1 MHRPRAAFHAIVEAV
16 SDRAPAPDRL
26 RRWIG
31 LLVVLLGLFHAS
43 RSVGLVSSNDGS
55 HVALGRAL
63 ALRHETS
70 ITPDVGL
77 TLWIDL
83 AQRDGVDY
91 SDRPPGTAFAAL
103 PALWVGSRLDAGW
116 GEESIARLKSGS
128 KDATLEDIVVV
139 RPATDR
145 YIATYGKRRLDKQ
158 AASPNL
164 IELQGTALFAGVHAA
179 LMGALGL
186 LGLLALLRRRKLDP
200 IGELVVLLAVSVG
213 TLWGPYSTML
223 FSHVTAGT
231 MLVWCVWG
239 LESLAD
245 AESSAARWRFAA
257 LAGLTG
263 AWAVSADYAL
273 VVAVVPLVLVVG
285 PWREAPKLALG
296 ALPIALLTAAYHDA
310 AFGSPLSI
318 GYDHHATFAFAT
330 SRGATFSG
338 NPLTGAWTLWGA
350 GEGAGAL
357 VMAPVVVAAAVGMAF
372 ERRIGLALLPWAVL
386 LCFHRTPTGGAGA
399 DHRYLVPVVAVLG
412 VGLAGIWRWPEASS
426 KGRQAWVR
434 GGIVALAALSAGL
447 VWSHF
452 FAWRG

>member
-1 MHRPRAAFHAIVEAV
+1 M
-16 SDRAPAPDRL
+16 SDRAPAPERL
-26 RRWIG
+26 RRWIVA
-31 LLVVLLGLFHAS
+31 LVVILGLFYAS

-83 AQRDGVDY
+83 ARRDGVDY

-103 PALWVGSRLDAGW
+103 PALWLGSQLDAGW

-128 KDATLEDIVVV
+128 KDTKLEDIVVV

-145 YIATYGKRRLDKQ
+145 YIATYGKRRLDKR

-164 IELQGTALFAGVHAA
+164 IELQGTGLFAGVHAA

-186 LGLLALLRRRKLDP
+186 LGLLALLRRRNVDP
-200 IGELVVLLAVSVG
+200 VGELVVLLGVSVG

-231 MLVWCVWG
+231 MLVWCVWA

-245 AESSAARWRFAA
+245 AERSAARWRFAA
-257 LAGLTG
+257 IAGLTG
-263 AWAVSADYAL
+263 AWAISTDYAL
-273 VVAVVPLVLVVG
+273 LVAVVPLVLMVG
-285 PWREAPKLALG
+285 PWREAPKVAVG
-296 ALPIALLTAAYHDA
+296 ALPLALLTAAYHDA

-318 GYDHHATFAFAT
+318 GYDHHATFEFAT
-330 SRGATFSG
+330 SRAATFSG
-338 NPLTGAWTLWGA
+338 NPLAGAWTLWGA

-357 VMAPVVVAAAVGMAF
+357 VMAPILVLAAVGLVF
-372 ERRIGLALLPWAVL
+372 ERRIGLALLPWALL

-399 DHRYLVPVVAVLG
+399 DHRYLIPVVAVLG

-426 KGRQAWVR
+426 KARQALVR
-434 GGIVALAALSAGL
+434 GGVVALSALSAGL

>member
-1 MHRPRAAFHAIVEAV
+1 MIPK
-16 SDRAPAPDRL
+16 
-26 RRWIG
+26 WIG
-31 LLVVLLGLFHAS
+31 VLVALLGIFYAS
-43 RSVGLVSSNDGS
+43 QSAGLVSSNDGS

-63 ALRHETS
+63 VLRGETS

-77 TLWIDL
+77 TLWIDR
-83 AQRDGVDY
+83 AVRDGADY

-103 PALWVGSRLDAGW
+103 PAVWIGHRLDGPW
-116 GEESIARLKSGS
+116 GRASIERLKAGP
-128 KDATLEDIVVV
+128 KDQALEDIVVA

-145 YIATYGKRRLDKQ
+145 YIATYGKRRLELG
-158 AASPNL
+158 ARSPNL
-164 IELQGTALFAGVHAA
+164 IELQGTALLAGIHAA
-179 LMGALGL
+179 VVGALGL
-186 LGLLALLRRRKLDP
+186 AGLLMLLRRRGLEP
-200 IGELVVLLAVSVG
+200 TAELVIVLAIGLG

-231 MLVWCVWG
+231 MLVWCLVG
-239 LESLAD
+239 LERLGD
-245 AESSAARWRFAA
+245 AATAGARWRAA
-257 LAGLTG
+257 VLAGVAG
-263 AWAVSADYAL
+263 SWAVSADYAL

-285 PWREAPKLALG
+285 PWREAWKVGLA

-318 GYDHHATFAFAT
+318 GYDHHATFDFAT
-330 SRGATFSG
+330 SRAATFSG
-338 NPLTGAWTLWGA
+338 NPLHGFWTLWGG

-357 VMAPVVVAAAVGMAF
+357 VMAPILVLAAVGMVL
-372 ERRIGLALLPWAVL
+372 EGRIGIALLPWALL

-412 VGLAGIWRWPEASS
+412 LGLAGIWRWAEASS
-426 KGRQAWVR
+426 PGRARLVR
-434 GGIVALAALSAGL
+434 GALVALAAVSAVL

>member
-1 MHRPRAAFHAIVEAV
+1 MSDQV
-16 SDRAPAPDRL
+16 SAPDRL

-31 LLVVLLGLFHAS
+31 VLVALLGCFYAS
-43 RSVGLVSSNDGS
+43 QSVGLVSSNDGS

-63 ALRHETS
+63 VLRQETS

-83 AQRDGVDY
+83 ARREGADY
-91 SDRPPGTAFAAL
+91 SDRPPGTALAAL
-103 PALWVGSRLDAGW
+103 PALWMGSRLDADW
-116 GEESIARLKSGS
+116 GAQSIARLKSGS
-128 KDATLEDIVVV
+128 KDTTLEDIVVV

-145 YIATYGKRRLDKQ
+145 YIATYGKRRQ
-158 AASPNL
+158 VEQVPSPNL
-164 IELQGTALFAGVHAA
+164 IELQGTALFAGLHAA

-186 LGLLALLRRRKLDP
+186 CGLLALLRRRGIDP
-200 IGELVVLLAVSVG
+200 TGELVIVTAIGVA

-239 LESLAD
+239 LESLSD
-245 AESSAARWRFAA
+245 AKPRGLRWRFAA
-257 LAGLTG
+257 VAGFTG

-273 VVAVVPLVLVVG
+273 VVAVVPLALLVG
-285 PWREAPKLALG
+285 PWRDAPKVALG
-296 ALPIALLTAAYHDA
+296 AVPIAALTAAYHDA

-330 SRGATFSG
+330 SRAATFSG
-338 NPLTGAWTLWGA
+338 SPLEGAWSLWGA
-350 GEGAGAL
+350 GQGAGAL
-357 VMAPVVVAAAVGMAF
+357 VMAPILLVAAVGMIF
-372 ERRIGLALLPWAVL
+372 ERRIGAALLPWLVL

-399 DHRYLVPVVAVLG
+399 DHRYLVPAVAVLG
-412 VGLAGIWRWPEASS
+412 VGLAGIWGWSETSS
-426 KGRQAWVR
+426 RRRRAWVR
-434 GGIVALAALSAGL
+434 VGMVAVSALSASL

>member
-1 MHRPRAAFHAIVEAV
+1 MSDQAF
-16 SDRAPAPDRL
+16 APDRL

-31 LLVVLLGLFHAS
+31 VLVVLLGFFFAS

-63 ALRHETS
+63 VLRHETS
-70 ITPDVGL
+70 ITPEVGL

-83 AQRDGVDY
+83 ARRDGVVY

-103 PALWVGSRLDAGW
+103 PALWLGSLRDADW
-116 GEESIARLKSGS
+116 AQESLARLKSGS
-128 KDATLEDIVVV
+128 KDATLEDVVVV

-145 YIATYGKRRLDKQ
+145 YIATYGKRRLDKH

-164 IELQGTALFAGVHAA
+164 IELQGTGLFAGLHAA
-179 LMGALGL
+179 FMGTVGL
-186 LGLLALLRRRKLDP
+186 WGLLALLRRRNVDP

-223 FSHVTAGT
+223 FSHVTAGA

-285 PWREAPKLALG
+285 PWREAPKVAVG
-296 ALPIALLTAAYHDA
+296 ALPLLVLTAAYHQA

-318 GYDHHATFAFAT
+318 GYDHHATFEFAT
-330 SRGATFSG
+330 SRAATFSG
-338 NPLTGAWTLWGA
+338 NPLIGAWTLWGA

-357 VMAPVVVAAAVGMAF
+357 VMAPILVVAAVGLVF
-372 ERRIGLALLPWAVL
+372 ERRIGVALLPWVIL

-399 DHRYLVPVVAVLG
+399 DHRYLVPIVVVLG
-412 VGLAGIWRWPEASS
+412 VGLAGIWRWPRASS
-426 KGRQAWVR
+426 KARQLMVR

>member
-1 MHRPRAAFHAIVEAV
+1 M
-16 SDRAPAPDRL
+16 
-26 RRWIG
+26 
-31 LLVVLLGLFHAS
+31 VLLGLFYAS

-63 ALRHETS
+63 ALRHETR
-70 ITPDVGL
+70 IDPDVGL

-83 AQRDGVDY
+83 AQREGAEY

-103 PALWVGSRLDAGW
+103 PALWLGSQFDADW
-116 GEESIARLKSGS
+116 GKASIQRLKSG
-128 KDATLEDIVVV
+128 AENQTLEDIVVV

-145 YIATYGKRRLDKQ
+145 YIATYGKRRLDKD

-164 IELQGTALFAGVHAA
+164 IELQGTGLLAGVHAG

-186 LGLLALLRRRKLDP
+186 AGLLALLRRRSVDP
-200 IGELVVLLAVSVG
+200 VGELVILLAVAVG

-231 MLVWCVWG
+231 MLVWFVWA
-239 LESLAD
+239 LESLHD
-245 AESSAARWRFAA
+245 ATSSAARWRFGV

-273 VVAVVPLVLVVG
+273 VIAVVPLTLIVG
-285 PWREAPKLALG
+285 PWREAPKVAVG
-296 ALPIALLTAAYHDA
+296 AVPIAALTAAYHDA

-318 GYDHHATFAFAT
+318 GYDHHATFDFAT
-330 SRGATFSG
+330 SRAATFSG
-338 NPLTGAWTLWGA
+338 NPFSGVWTLWGA

-357 VMAPVVVAAAVGMAF
+357 VMAPVLVLAAAGMMF
-372 ERRIGLALLPWAVL
+372 ERRIGVALLPWAVL

-399 DHRYLVPVVAVLG
+399 DHRYLVPIAAVLG
-412 VGLAGIWRWPEASS
+412 VGLAGIWRWADASA
-426 KGRQAWVR
+426 KGRQALVR
-434 GGIVALAALSAGL
+434 GGLVALSALSAGL